1 MRSTGAWRGRLPP
14 SGGASSWPRLSPRE
28 LGDDRASLWLVSRS
42 RQPEVRRARR
52 CTPWTA
58 GPLSPWL
65 WLDRLSAGSRARFF
79 FCWSPAKNL
88 DGKKNA
94 RIQQK
99 TRNIP
104 TRNPQGFQR
113 RVLRNASGATTNA
126 QHIFCHTRSGSFSTS
141 SQRPAPHRPSI
152 LNPPPATRPPINLQ
166 ITLPTC
172 PSLSF
177 NVVAVAVALCVIR
190 AIRPIIRRVRS
201 QRWW

>member
-42 RQPEVRRARR
+42 RFVAQGGARLGQLALFR
-52 CTPWTA
+52 HGC
-58 GPLSPWL
+58 
-65 WLDRLSAGSRARFF
+65 GSIDSLLEAVLVFFFF

-113 RVLRNASGATTNA
+113 KVLRNASGAKTNA

-141 SQRPAPHRPSI
+141 AQRPAPHRPSI
-152 LNPPPATRPPINLQ
+152 LHPPPATRPPINLQ

-177 NVVAVAVALCVIR
+177 NVVTVAVALCVIR

-201 QRWW
+201 QRGW